1 MTPVTKPL
9 WQRFLVFLVPLMLS
23 NILQSMSGT
32 INNIFIGQMIG
43 VDALASVSVFFPIMF
58 LMISFVVGLASGAA
72 ILIGQAY
79 GAKNSE
85 KIREVTGTTLT
96 VTFLAAIVIAAG
108 GWLLAPQLIT
118 LLGAAENIA
127 PTAAAYARVV
137 FLGMPFFFVFMVLTS
152 MLRGV
157 GDTTTPLITLGFSIL
172 AGLVGVLFIL
182 KPTDGG
188 FDRTLILP
196 ILNAVQM
203 AIYSVCTRIVGRD
216 EQASTSFFYLGV
228 VGCFAASC
236 VGPFYLSPV
245 AGIDWMWFAIV
256 SMTSI
261 ASHYFLI
268 MAYKR
273 LDAIQIQPISYFQL
287 VWASVLGVA
296 IFGEALHWNVLAG
309 SLIVVCAGLFTIWRE
324 AVRRRAAPADANMR
338 QKPPTAK

>member
-1 MTPVTKPL
+1 MNA
-9 WQRFLVFLVPLMLS
+9 QQSGYIFAISAFLVFASQDAISKHLAASYHPVM
-23 NILQSMSGT
+23 IT
-32 INNIFIGQMIG
+32 FIRFWPF
-43 VDALASVSVFFPIMF
+43 ALF
-58 LMISFVVGLASGAA
+58 A
-72 ILIGQAY
+72 I
-79 GAKNSE
+79 
-85 KIREVTGTTLT
+85 
-96 VTFLAAIVIAAG
+96 FLAARAPGGIAGALRTRHPILQIFRGLLLVSQIAVAMGAFAEAG
-108 GWLLAPQLIT
+108 LVKSQAIFAASPLLVAILAVP
-118 LLGAAENIA
+118 LLGEKVGWR
-127 PTAAAYARVV
+127 RVLAIV
-137 FLGMPFFFVFMVLTS
+137 
-152 MLRGV
+152 
-157 GDTTTPLITLGFSIL
+157 
-172 AGLVGVLFIL
+172 AGLVGVLIIL
-182 KPTDGG
+182 SPTDGV
-188 FDRTLILP
+188 FDRTLVLP

-203 AIYSVCTRIVGRD
+203 AVYSICTRIVGRD

-228 VGCFAASC
+228 VGCIAATC
-236 VGPFYLSPV
+236 AGPFYLTPV